1 MRRLVLV
8 ASTLAATLSVL
19 LGCGAVGDIAGN
31 TASCDR
37 RAPAAAAEPRP
48 TCQEL
53 VESVAIPQ
61 FRGECQERLKGKY
74 AENKCPRDKAVGG
87 CEVGGAQQDGS
98 KFVEWFYDVT
108 GDPNASKY
116 PATDVAKSISDV
128 RRFCADSKRYEKG
141 ARLVAP

>member
-1 MRRLVLV
+1 MRRLVFV
-8 ASTLAATLSVL
+8 APSLAAALTVL
-19 LGCGAVGDIAGN
+19 PGCGAVGDVAGD

-37 RAPAAAAEPRP
+37 RAVAAEPRP

-61 FRGECQERLKGKY
+61 FRGECQERLKGTY
-74 AENKCPRDKAVGG
+74 AESKCPRAKAIGG

-108 GDPNASKY
+108 GDPNATKY
-116 PATDVAKSISDV
+116 AAADVAKSISDV